1 MAKDLYHE
9 HVKQALIKDGWVISS
24 DPYIIET
31 KDVDYEVD
39 LGAEKMIAAEKGK
52 EKIAVEV
59 KSFVASSFVYEFHRV
74 LGQFLNYSIGIDD
87 FEGDRIL
94 FVAVPVKTYEE
105 SFHLSFVKKAIRRVK
120 MKILVF
126 DPATKSIVLWKI
138 K

>member
-9 HVKQALIKDGWVISS
+9 HVPEALIKDGWAITS

-31 KDVDYEVD
+31 ENVDYEVD
-39 LGAEKMIAAEKGK
+39 LGAEKIIAAEKGQ

-59 KSFVASSFVYEFHRV
+59 KSFVGSSFVYEFHRV

-94 FVAVPVKTYEE
+94 FVAVPIKVYEE

-126 DPATKSIVLWKI
+126 DPATKSVVLWKI

>member
-9 HVKQALIKDGWVISS
+9 HVREALIKDGWAITS

-31 KDVDYEVD
+31 EDVDYEVD
-39 LGAEKMIAAEKGK
+39 LGAEKIIAAEKGQ

-59 KSFVASSFVYEFHRV
+59 KSFVGSSFVYEFHRV

-94 FVAVPVKTYEE
+94 FVAVPIKVYEE

-126 DPATKSIVLWKI
+126 DPATKSVVLWKI